1 MSWAKERG
9 INMGII
15 GVANPLN
22 KGIYRNMLCPCGSG
36 KKVKKC
42 HGNKLVIQKDE
53 YDEIMNFQD
62 KRESEFREALKEQL
76 AASGGETHAT
86 EKET

>member
-1 MSWAKERG
+1 
-9 INMGII
+9 MGII

-42 HGNKLVIQKDE
+42 HGTRLVISQDE
-53 YDEIMNFQD
+53 YDEIMNLQD
-62 KRESEFREALKEQL
+62 KRESEFRDALKEQL
-76 AASGGETHAT
+76 AGSIGESHAT
-86 EKET
+86 EKTT